1 LKLNP
6 FIVNQGGPFA
16 VFRRHLPPFWP
27 SRRLFSVFLTFA
39 AFCRLSII
47 LNNFIN
53 FSYFWPKF
61 PIKSEKF
68 QGKRVRIFKKIFAA
82 APIGAASK

>member
-1 LKLNP
+1 VALLP
-6 FIVNQGGPFA
+6 YLGGIC
-16 VFRRHLPPFWP
+16 
-27 SRRLFSVFLTFA
+27 RLFGHLA
-39 AFCRLSII
+39 AFFPSFDFCRLSII

-68 QGKRVRIFKKIFAA
+68 QGKRVRIFKKFSPLRLS
-82 APIGAASK
+82 APRANNYEMIEYKE